1 MKENLSIKDLKKT
14 GTETTESVPVKEI
27 AVLKKTPSEEFLS
40 ECNEQEAE
48 IFNQL
53 KGILMEQCD
62 KYEFEAVTEDNLED
76 FSMIITYIKNG
87 VIKLESDGVVVKLR
101 RPLKDPKGNILT
113 ESLKILFERN
123 ESLETILTKGIKV
136 SKKSIESQKEFT
148 MATLSASFDKIEGKM
163 VSLDAT
169 RRIQVN
175 NHKDYMLLLNVYN
188 FFRN

>member
-1 MKENLSIKDLKKT
+1 MKNLSIEDLKKT
-14 GTETTESVPVKEI
+14 GTETKESVPVKEI
-27 AVLKKTPSEEFLS
+27 EVVKKTPSEEFLS

-48 IFNQL
+48 LFNQI
-53 KGILMEQCD
+53 KGILMDQCD

-101 RPLKDPKGNILT
+101 RPLKDPKGNILA

-123 ESLETILTKGIKV
+123 ETLENILTKGIKL
-136 SKKSIESQKEFT
+136 SKKSTESQKEFT
-148 MATLSASFDKIEGKM
+148 MATLAASFDKIEGKM
-163 VSLDAT
+163 VSMDAT
-169 RRIQVN
+169 RRIKAN
-175 NHKDYMLLLNVYN
+175 NQKDYMLLLNVFN